1 MSEFYRTPTRSTTTR
16 AGAAIIRQ
24 QPSKDTAPNKNPSS
38 QGMLS
43 FDELLQKIQGITSL
57 AEEIKNM
64 YGEAEKYL
72 EEAKQ
77 VVASVGTAKEFNT
90 KHEEMKARVE
100 HLVNAFGEV
109 KSGPPGKDAEVDMEK
124 IISEAAK
131 RVPAPIID
139 EVKIAK
145 RAARFVPKPT
155 PQEREAHVDPGAIA
169 QMLVE
174 GGHLKPEHIKING
187 MPLDQ
192 HLRLMDEMARR
203 NGVRGGGDTV
213 AQGSGILITT
223 NNNGQKV
230 ITATGTSL
238 AVIAVTG
245 TKDDSNL
252 LFASVTKPT
261 LLNINGSF
269 YLPTGGAITWIWVT
283 GVITLSS
290 PVGSQPSASIFG
302 V

>member
-1 MSEFYRTPTRSTTTR
+1 
-16 AGAAIIRQ
+16 
-24 QPSKDTAPNKNPSS
+24 
-38 QGMLS
+38 MLS

-57 AEEIKNM
+57 AEQIQGM
-64 YGEAEKYL
+64 YEEARKYL
-72 EEAKQ
+72 DEAKQ
-77 VVASVGTAKEFNT
+77 IASSVGTAKEFNA
-90 KHEEMKARVE
+90 KHEEIKAHMKY
-100 HLVNAFGEV
+100 LVDSFGEI
-109 KSGPPGKDAEVDMEK
+109 KSGPPGKNAVVDMEK
-124 IISEAAK
+124 IISEVAK
-131 RVPAPIID
+131 RVPAPVVD
-139 EVKIAK
+139 ELKIAK
-145 RAARFVPKPT
+145 RAARLVPKST
-155 PQEREAHVDPGAIA
+155 QEQRNAHVDPGAVA
-169 QMLVE
+169 QMIVE
-174 GGHLKPEHIKING
+174 GGHLRPEHIKING

-223 NNNGQKV
+223 NSNGQKI

-238 AVIAVTG
+238 AVIPVTG

-252 LFASVTKPT
+252 IFASTTKPV
-261 LLNINGSF
+261 LLNINGAF
-269 YLPTGGAITWIWVT
+269 YLPSGGAITWTWVT